1 MTKLVHKKL
10 INTWA
15 YSFRKLKRRGK
26 KSYTLGKEL
35 TYNKKKTILILS
47 YWILQLYQFKAL
59 KKFRIDLETKRKI
72 SEDL

>member
-35 TYNKKKTILILS
+35 TYNKKQTILILS
-47 YWILQLYQFKAL
+47 Y
-59 KKFRIDLETKRKI
+59 
-72 SEDL
+72 